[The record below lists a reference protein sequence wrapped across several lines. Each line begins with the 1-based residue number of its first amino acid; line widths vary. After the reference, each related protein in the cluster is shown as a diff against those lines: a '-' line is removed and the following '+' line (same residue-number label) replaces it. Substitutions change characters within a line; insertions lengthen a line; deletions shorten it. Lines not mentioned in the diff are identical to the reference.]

1 MSRRNE
7 AVDVL
12 VGVTA
17 IGVRGAGGTARIAV
31 SSARLAGRVPVVG
44 PRLRRVT
51 NRVAAE
57 GRGVRSQASVQ
68 LDRVLAAPELPPVVD
83 RVVAGPLTDMVAQ
96 SLARNGVPQRVAAE
110 FLAAGD
116 MDAAAVA
123 VLEHP
128 RTREL
133 LEAVAASAAFQQ
145 IVADAIDSS
154 LTVEMTDRLLQS
166 PAMQHA
172 IDHLAA
178 SPELRR
184 AVAEQ
189 SAGMAEQTLEGVRRR
204 SVVLDDAAERTVRG
218 WLRRPRP
225 QPS

>member
-1 MSRRNE
+1 MSRRDG

-12 VGVTA
+12 VGAAA
-17 IGVRGAGGTARIAV
+17 IGLRGAGGTARIAV
-31 SSARLAGRVPVVG
+31 SSARLATRVPVIG
-44 PRLRRVT
+44 TRLRRAT
-51 NRVAAE
+51 DRVAVE
-57 GRGVRSQASVQ
+57 GRGAREQAMAQ
-68 LDRVLAAPELPPVVD
+68 IDRALAAPELPAFVD
-83 RVVAGPLTDMVAQ
+83 RVVAGPLTDAVAR
-96 SLARNGVPQRVAAE
+96 SLARNGVPRRVAAE
-110 FLAAGD
+110 FLAEGD
-116 MDAAAVA
+116 VDAAAVA

-133 LEAVAASAAFQQ
+133 LDAVAANPAFQQ
-145 IVADAIDSS
+145 IVADAINSS
-154 LTVEMTDRLLQS
+154 LTVDITDRVLDS

-189 SAGMAEQTLEGVRRR
+189 SAGMAEQTMEGVRRR
-204 SVVLDDAAERTVRG
+204 SEVLDDAAERTVRA

>member
-1 MSRRNE
+1 MSRRSG

-17 IGVRGAGGTARIAV
+17 IGVRGAGGTARMAV
-31 SSARLAGRVPVVG
+31 SSARLAMRVPVVG
-44 PRLRRVT
+44 PRLRRAT
-51 NRVAAE
+51 DSVAAE
-57 GRGVRSQASVQ
+57 GRGARAHASAQV
-68 LDRVLAAPELPPVVD
+68 DRLLAAPELSTLVD
-83 RVVAGPLTDMVAQ
+83 RVVAGPLTDAVAQ
-96 SLARNGVPQRVAAE
+96 SLARNDVPRRVAAE
-110 FLAAGD
+110 FLAASD
-116 MDAAAVA
+116 MDAVAVA

-133 LEAVAASAAFQQ
+133 LDTVAASPAFQQ

-154 LTVEMTDRLLQS
+154 LTVDMTDRLLQS

-189 SAGMAEQTLEGVRRR
+189 SAGMAEQTMEGVRRR
-204 SVVLDDAAERTVRG
+204 SVVLDDAAERTVRT
-218 WLRRPRP
+218 WLRRPRA